1 MLYYLWFSSSCV
13 QVALCLLLVNEV
25 EKMLQEGLLFNQYR
39 IVRRLKSGGM
49 GEVYL
54 ADDIHLQ
61 RQVAIKVIRTDTSRY
76 SDDDSLREAARLF
89 LREARAIAQLN
100 HSRILHIYRVGEES
114 IDGIP
119 HMYMVMPFSREG
131 SFADWL
137 QKQNQRLLSPWD
149 VERIVKQAAS
159 ALQHAHDRK
168 IIHQDVKPSNF
179 LIQSDAEEAN
189 ELNLQLADFGVAK
202 FMTVTSESKTI
213 RGTPIYMAPEQWD
226 GRPVPATDQY
236 ALAVMAY
243 ELLTGRTPFVGNNY
257 HEIWQ
262 QHHHVE
268 PPPPSTIN
276 PSLSKEIDYALLRAL
291 SKNPAKRFTSV
302 STFARAFRQAL
313 LDSGNIRQTLAISAS
328 EARMGT
334 RRVLTLPGRRQVTVS
349 VPAGT
354 HNGQIIRLEG
364 QGMPSNYGGPTG
376 ALILTIVIIDID
388 EVSHPLE
395 ASTVERTVPIYN
407 PDDDVLLDSYQ
418 KNGFRWQALLLPG
431 LALALIIASSSIF
444 FIPRI
449 YKQNTINSTA
459 TIDIRGTDSASTTT
473 AIAVTNITATAQTN
487 VTRTAQAGATVNTQ
501 TNATAT
507 AQANATATTQ
517 AIATVYATMVTA
529 GNPVLNDS
537 LQDNSQ
543 GNHWDI
549 GNTAIAGDGSCTFT
563 GGVYHSR
570 PLQKGSFAPCFAQ
583 STNFSNFSFQVQM
596 TITQGDQGGI
606 IFRGSYNDGTFYY
619 FYINRDGSFALET
632 FNHYKLTGVIQNGSS
647 SAIQT
652 GLNQPNL
659 IAVVAKGNNLDLF
672 VNMQHIASLSD
683 GTYSQGQ
690 IGVIAESTQNPT
702 EVVFKNVEVW
712 SR

>member
-1 MLYYLWFSSSCV
+1 
-13 QVALCLLLVNEV
+13 
-25 EKMLQEGLLFNQYR
+25 MLQEGLLFNQYR

-114 IDGIP
+114 IDDIP

-202 FMTVTSESKTI
+202 FMTATSGSQEI
-213 RGTPIYMAPEQWD
+213 RGTPNYMAPEQWE

-236 ALAVMAY
+236 ALAIMAY
-243 ELLTGRTPFVGNNY
+243 ELLTGQPPFVGSNLEQMW
-257 HEIWQ
+257 H
-262 QHHHVE
+262 QHCHVE
-268 PPPPSTIN
+268 PFPPSTIN
-276 PSLSKEIDYALLRAL
+276 PNLTKEIDYVLLRAL
-291 SKNPAKRFTSV
+291 SKNPAKRFSSV
-302 STFARAFRQAL
+302 LTFARAFRQAL

-334 RRVLTLPGRRQVTVS
+334 RRVLTLPGRRQLTVT

-364 QGMPSNYGGPTG
+364 QGMTSNYGGPAG

-395 ASTVERTVPIYN
+395 DSTVERTVPIYD
-407 PDDDVLLDSYQ
+407 PADDVLLDSHQ
-418 KNGFRWQALLLPG
+418 KNGFRWLVLLLPG
-431 LALALIIASSSIF
+431 LALALIIASSSFF

-449 YKQNTINSTA
+449 SKQNTSNSTA
-459 TIDIRGTDSASTTT
+459 TNDIRGTDTASTHT

-487 VTRTAQAGATVNTQ
+487 ATRTAQANATVNTQ
-501 TNATAT
+501 NNATAT
-507 AQANATATTQ
+507 ANANATATTQ
-517 AIATVYATMVTA
+517 AIATATAQAQANATATAQAIASIYATAVTA
-529 GNPVLNDS
+529 GNPVFNDS
-537 LQDNSQ
+537 LQNNSQ
-543 GNHWDI
+543 SSNWDI
-549 GNTAIAGDGSCTFT
+549 GNTAMAGDGSCTFT
-563 GGVYHSR
+563 GGSYHSK
-570 PLQKGSFAPCFAQ
+570 PPQKSSFAPCFAQ
-583 STNFSNFSFQVQM
+583 ATNFSNFSFQVQM
-596 TITQGDQGGI
+596 TIVQGDQGGV

-619 FYINRDGSFALET
+619 FYIKRDSSFALEI

-652 GLNQPNL
+652 GLNQINV

-672 VNMQHIASLSD
+672 VNMQHIASVSD

-690 IGVIAESTQNPT
+690 IGVIAESTQNST
-702 EVVFKNVEVW
+702 EVVFNNAEVW

>member
-89 LREARAIAQLN
+89 LREARVIAQLN

-114 IDGIP
+114 IDDIP

-302 STFARAFRQAL
+302 LTFARAFRQAL

-334 RRVLTLPGRRQVTVS
+334 RRVLTLPGRRQLTVT

-364 QGMPSNYGGPTG
+364 QGMTSNYGGPAG

-395 ASTVERTVPIYN
+395 DSTVERTVPIYD
-407 PDDDVLLDSYQ
+407 PADDVLLDSHQ
-418 KNGFRWQALLLPG
+418 KNGFRWLVLLLPG
-431 LALALIIASSSIF
+431 LALALIIASSSFF

-449 YKQNTINSTA
+449 AKQNTSNSTA
-459 TIDIRGTDSASTTT
+459 TNDIRGTDTASTHT

-487 VTRTAQAGATVNTQ
+487 ATRTAQANASIY
-501 TNATAT
+501 ATA
-507 AQANATATTQ
+507 
-517 AIATVYATMVTA
+517 VTA
-529 GNPVLNDS
+529 GNPVFNDS
-537 LQDNSQ
+537 LQNNSQ
-543 GNHWDI
+543 SSNWDI
-549 GNTAIAGDGSCTFT
+549 GNTAMAGDGSCTFT
-563 GGVYHSR
+563 GGSYHSK
-570 PLQKGSFAPCFAQ
+570 PPKKGYFAPCFAQ
-583 STNFSNFSFQVQM
+583 ATNFSNFSFQVQM
-596 TITQGDQGGI
+596 TIVQGDQGGV

-619 FYINRDGSFALET
+619 FYIKRDSSFALEI

-652 GLNQPNL
+652 GLNQINV

-683 GTYSQGQ
+683 GT
-690 IGVIAESTQNPT
+690 
-702 EVVFKNVEVW
+702 
-712 SR
+712 